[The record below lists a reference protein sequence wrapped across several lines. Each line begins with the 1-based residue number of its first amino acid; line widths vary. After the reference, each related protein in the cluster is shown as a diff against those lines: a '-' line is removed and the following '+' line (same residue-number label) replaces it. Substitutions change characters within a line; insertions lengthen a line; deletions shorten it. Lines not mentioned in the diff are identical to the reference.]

1 MMTADSATRKAST
14 EPSSLTC
21 APEGRSGGAAD
32 GAGVGQDTVIE
43 VHGLEMAYGN
53 KVVLRG
59 VELSVQR
66 GEVFCLL
73 GPNGAGKTTT
83 VEILEGFREP
93 TAGTVQVLGHYPGR
107 QPRALRE
114 RTGVV
119 LQECGFP
126 RYLRVREL
134 LDAWRRYYAHPRPLA
149 ELLEIV
155 DLRGEDETAVRRL
168 SGGQRRRL
176 DFALALAGDPD
187 LVYLDE
193 PTTGFD
199 PEARRNC
206 WVAIDNLRA
215 LGKTILL
222 TTHYLEEA
230 ERLADR
236 VAILAAGRIQM
247 SGSPRTLAREAQAS
261 VQITFSVPERVTDGL
276 VSWPPELDVR
286 IDGTRATVSTH
297 DSSSVLRC
305 LFAWVDR
312 TGLAPL
318 EDLTVTP
325 PKLEDV
331 YLLHLGAANHE
342 AER

>member
-1 MMTADSATRKAST
+1 MTTDAAATKVS
-14 EPSSLTC
+14 PSSSASTC
-21 APEGRSGGAAD
+21 APWSRSSGSVGD
-32 GAGVGQDTVIE
+32 DGVGQDPVIE
-43 VHGLEMAYGN
+43 VHGLEKAYGN
-53 KVVLRG
+53 KLVLRG

-66 GEVFCLL
+66 GEVLCLL

-93 TAGTVQVLGHYPGR
+93 TAGTVHVLGHDPAR
-107 QPRALRE
+107 QPRELRE

-126 RYLRVREL
+126 PYLRVREL

-155 DLRGEDETAVRRL
+155 DLRGEEETSVRRL

-206 WVAIDNLRA
+206 WDAVDNLRA

-222 TTHYLEEA
+222 TTHHLEEA

-236 VAILAAGRIQM
+236 VAILACGRIQM
-247 SGSPRTLAREAQAS
+247 IGAPRTLAREAHAS
-261 VQITFSVPERVTDGL
+261 VRVSFSVPERVTEGL
-276 VSWPPELDVR
+276 VSWPPELAVR
-286 IDGTRATVSTH
+286 VEDSRASVTTH
-297 DSSSVLRC
+297 DAFTVLRR
-305 LFAWVDR
+305 LLAWVDR
-312 TGLAPL
+312 AGLEPL
-318 EDLTVTP
+318 EDLTVLP
-325 PKLEDV
+325 PTLEDV
-331 YLLHLGAANHE
+331 YLVTLGVANRD